1 VVIVLQ
7 ESASRVVTVGHN
19 YNCDN
24 CGDNC
29 GNCGDNCD
37 NCVDNCDM

>member
-1 VVIVLQ
+1 MVIVLQ
-7 ESASRVVTVGHN
+7 ENASRVVTVGHN

-24 CGDNC
+24 CG

-37 NCVDNCDM
+37 NCVDNCDMR